1 MERRALLKSSVAGAA
16 SALLAAPALAQ
27 SRPAVKWR
35 MAASFP
41 KNLDILYG
49 ATVRV
54 AERVAALTDNNF
66 QIMPFAAGEI
76 VPPLQVLDAVQNATV
91 ECGYT
96 PSFFYV
102 GKDPTFAFDTAMPFG
117 LNARQQAAWVN
128 EGGGFDLMRKFYK
141 TYGVLHFP
149 AGNTGAQM
157 GGWFRK
163 EINSV
168 DDLRGLKMRVG
179 GLGAQIL
186 AKLGVVPQQIA
197 PGDL

>member
-27 SRPAVKWR
+27 ARPAVKWR

-49 ATVRV
+49 ATIRV

-117 LNARQQAAWVN
+117 LNARQQFAWVS
-128 EGGGFDLMRKFYK
+128 EGGGFDLMPNFYK

-149 AGNTGAQM
+149 AG
-157 GGWFRK
+157 
-163 EINSV
+163 
-168 DDLRGLKMRVG
+168 
-179 GLGAQIL
+179 
-186 AKLGVVPQQIA
+186 
-197 PGDL
+197 